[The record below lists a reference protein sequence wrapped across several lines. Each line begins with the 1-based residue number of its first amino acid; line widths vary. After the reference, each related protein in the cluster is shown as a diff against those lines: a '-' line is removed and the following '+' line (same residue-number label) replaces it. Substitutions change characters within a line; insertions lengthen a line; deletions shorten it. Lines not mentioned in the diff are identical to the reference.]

1 MGCEVFNQYN
11 GTMNN
16 TVVHFSFQERDTYGY
31 EALVFDDAYD
41 KNNVTVNRTDTND
54 QHFNLTMGED
64 IDFLQVQ
71 SHVVYTY
78 EEEGMP
84 TRHSI

>member
-1 MGCEVFNQYN
+1 M
-11 GTMNN
+11 
-16 TVVHFSFQERDTYGY
+16 
-31 EALVFDDAYD
+31 FDDAYD